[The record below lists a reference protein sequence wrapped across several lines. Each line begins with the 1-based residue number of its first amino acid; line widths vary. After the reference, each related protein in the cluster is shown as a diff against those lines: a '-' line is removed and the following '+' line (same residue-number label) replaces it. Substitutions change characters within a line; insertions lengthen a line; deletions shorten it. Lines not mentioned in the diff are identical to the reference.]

1 MRTLGAAAFLC
12 VAGIGARRQAS
23 PHMELVKLADGVY
36 AAIRR
41 EPLGLAQ
48 NANSLIVVGSR
59 DVLVVDAQFTR
70 EATLETLA
78 AVRSVTTLPVRWVV
92 NTHWHDDHFAGNQ
105 VYRDTFPQVEFIIQA
120 NTREDLTTTA
130 RANRSGELRGGPGAM
145 DRFERLAAMG
155 LGVDSTPASPTEAAV
170 MKNALRIYRQYLAES
185 SQFKE
190 TMDGPSVQSM
200 HTVDLGNRTVELRWF
215 GAAATRGDLV
225 AWVPDA
231 RIAAAGD
238 LLVHPVPF
246 AFSANPQGWA
256 AALDSLEHLGPRAIV
271 PGHGPVLRDMQF
283 LRATR
288 GALTEISSLVTA
300 AAKRGDSLSVVR
312 RTVTVD
318 STRKAYIPDEK
329 WMRWM
334 WQTYFL
340 SPVVNQ
346 SYRAARR

>member
-1 MRTLGAAAFLC
+1 
-12 VAGIGARRQAS
+12 
-23 PHMELVKLADGVY
+23 MELVKLADGVY

-48 NANSLIVVGSR
+48 NGNSLIVIGNR
-59 DVLVVDAQFTR
+59 DALVVDAQFTR

-78 AVRSVTTLPVRWVV
+78 AVRSVTKLPVRWVV

-130 RANRSGELRGGPGAM
+130 RANRSGELQGGPGAM
-145 DRFERLAAMG
+145 NRFERLVGMG
-155 LGVDSTPASPTEAAV
+155 LGVDSTPASPAEAAV

-185 SQFKE
+185 PQFRE
-190 TMDGPSVQSM
+190 TMDGPTVQSR
-200 HTVDLGNRTVELRWF
+200 HTVDLGKRTVELRWF

-231 RIAAAGD
+231 RVAAAGD

-246 AFSANPQGWA
+246 AFSANPEGWA
-256 AALDSLEHLGPRAIV
+256 AALDSLEHLQPSAIV
-271 PGHGPVLRDMQF
+271 PGHGSVLRDLAF

-288 GALTEISSLVTA
+288 GALAAISSQVAA
-300 AAKRGDSLSVVR
+300 AAKRGDSLAVIR
-312 RTVTVD
+312 RTATVD
-318 STRKAYIPDEK
+318 SIRNAYIPDEK

-340 SPVVNQ
+340 GPVINQ